1 MYIFPE
7 IGHNSVKNLLITL
20 HCEPTI
26 YEEHFL
32 ISVVI
37 LYEGRLTKVH
47 ISKWRIHDFPNKY
60 GAKRHY

>member
-26 YEEHFL
+26 YEEHVADKCCYF
-32 ISVVI
+32 VWG
-37 LYEGRLTKVH
+37 EA
-47 ISKWRIHDFPNKY
+47 NK
-60 GAKRHY
+60 GTHQ